1 MKSLLRA
8 GAAIAIVVL
17 TSDARADEPPAPPP
31 PGVVLVSEVLFGRS
45 VTAIG
50 DGRELALRGLPE
62 IRQPQWTGP
71 DPPKPPPFHVRFFRI
86 TF

>member
-17 TSDARADEPPAPPP
+17 TSDARADEPPAPP

>member
-17 TSDARADEPPAPPP
+17 TSDARADEPPAP